1 MQSVRTCVGC
11 GRKAAQGELIRF
23 VAANGRLEHD
33 PTGRKPGRG
42 AYTCRRRACF
52 ERATSK
58 RAFARTL
65 RRTVTVP
72 QDLNDLYERS

>member
-1 MQSVRTCVGC
+1 MEVVRTCVGC
-11 GRKAAQGELIRF
+11 GRKAAQGELVRF

-52 ERATSK
+52 ERATSR

-65 RRTVTVP
+65 RRTVMVP
-72 QDLNDLYERS
+72 PALNDLYERS